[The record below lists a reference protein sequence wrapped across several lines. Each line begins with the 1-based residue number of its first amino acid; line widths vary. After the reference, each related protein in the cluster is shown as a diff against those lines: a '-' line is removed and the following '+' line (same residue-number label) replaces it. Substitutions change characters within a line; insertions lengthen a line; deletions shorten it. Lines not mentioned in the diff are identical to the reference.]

1 LDPSPPKLK
10 RRVLAMH
17 LCSAEGSAPR
27 RSRRKRKRAFS
38 VEGSDLR
45 ELDRPRLI
53 MKRDPRIKAAME
65 RLNLRKINKRRE

>member
-1 LDPSPPKLK
+1 
-10 RRVLAMH
+10 
-17 LCSAEGSAPR
+17 
-27 RSRRKRKRAFS
+27 

-65 RLNLRKINKRRE
+65 RLNLRKINKKRE